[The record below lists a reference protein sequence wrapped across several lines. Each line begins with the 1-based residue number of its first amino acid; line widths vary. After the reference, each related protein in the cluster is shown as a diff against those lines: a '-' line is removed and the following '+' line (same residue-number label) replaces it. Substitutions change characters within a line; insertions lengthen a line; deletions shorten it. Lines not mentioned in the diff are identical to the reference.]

1 MCFVHETVGSWRWW
15 RWRGQQSLEARWQQ
29 NYQVLVPEEMT
40 GWQKMRFHLPFSP
53 LIHQKEEASCHVFD
67 PPCQFSLWPAT
78 LYILAFLLLVS
89 QAIISSNRSSSK
101 IWGVAI
107 VIVIEKSTRP
117 RKEIGE
123 ERGKE
128 SKTKGTEKRKLGL
141 LVGFSL
147 LHVKGWLYVSLAR
160 AEKL

>member
-1 MCFVHETVGSWRWW
+1 M
-15 RWRGQQSLEARWQQ
+15 
-29 NYQVLVPEEMT
+29 
-40 GWQKMRFHLPFSP
+40 
-53 LIHQKEEASCHVFD
+53 
-67 PPCQFSLWPAT
+67 
-78 LYILAFLLLVS
+78 
-89 QAIISSNRSSSK
+89 
-101 IWGVAI
+101 
-107 VIVIEKSTRP
+107 IVIEKSTRP